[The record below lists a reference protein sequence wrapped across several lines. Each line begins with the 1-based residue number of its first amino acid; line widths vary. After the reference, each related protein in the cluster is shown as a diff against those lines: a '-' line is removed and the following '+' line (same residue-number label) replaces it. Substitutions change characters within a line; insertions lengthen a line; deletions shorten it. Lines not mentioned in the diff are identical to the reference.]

1 LSEFKRLSVEV
12 AVGTDST
19 LEGAALASGATMDKA
34 IGNLLKKIG
43 KAIKRQNEQFLKD
56 LSSSALKIY
65 SKGSPQDRHMNFHI
79 LSRDVGGFYQLRN
92 LLLEFDC
99 SREKAVCE
107 FMHVVSSVNENK

>member
-1 LSEFKRLSVEV
+1 
-12 AVGTDST
+12 
-19 LEGAALASGATMDKA
+19 
-34 IGNLLKKIG
+34 
-43 KAIKRQNEQFLKD
+43 
-56 LSSSALKIY
+56 
-65 SKGSPQDRHMNFHI
+65 MNFHI